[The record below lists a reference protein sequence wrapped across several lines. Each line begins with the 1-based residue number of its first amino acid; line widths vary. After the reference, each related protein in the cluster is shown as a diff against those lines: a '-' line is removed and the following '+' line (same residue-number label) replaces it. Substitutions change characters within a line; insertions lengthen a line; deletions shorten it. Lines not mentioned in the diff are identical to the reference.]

1 MNLIVLESQR
11 VLDSLSLKTFK
22 DKINIQLEEFLNG
35 LSLKEIE
42 QFKFSKDYAQ
52 LAKSI
57 KEMNIEN
64 PEFNNFKEI
73 KNIDNHIIESMIKRF
88 FDNA

>member
-22 DKINIQLEEFLNG
+22 DKINIQLEEFLKG

-42 QFKFSKDYAQ
+42 QFKFSKDYSQ

-73 KNIDNHIIESMIKRF
+73 KNIDNHVIESMIKRF